1 MSSTK
6 QSKTVHNPSKPFNT
20 QPQSTPKNSIASI
33 WNLIENKFAS
43 LEERIDV
50 VEKKITEQYE
60 EVIGLI
66 RNIDETAKSALDL
79 AMSNSALIVEN
90 TEKTWVWVPDTIRK
104 IRKSID
110 RKQRNQGGALVFEK

>member
-1 MSSTK
+1 M
-6 QSKTVHNPSKPFNT
+6 
-20 QPQSTPKNSIASI
+20 ASI
-33 WNLIENKFAS
+33 WSLIENRFAS
-43 LEERIDV
+43 LEERIDA
-50 VEKKITEQYE
+50 VENKITEQYE

-90 TEKTWVWVPDTIRK
+90 TEKTWIWVPDTIRK

-110 RKQRNQGGALVFEK
+110 RKQRNKGGALGFEK